1 MEDDELGGEISRNK
15 YNDDKDAWYSPSAAN
30 NAFFRT
36 YSSVSEFENLFI
48 KDGKVGFYDTAQFSP
63 EIALEIA
70 ARLGVATVFGGIIQ
84 DAQTIRIPV
93 IVARYVGPKDD
104 SGAILSIKEHIASK
118 LTLLLEPFSVQKGGR
133 KTVSFTRF

>member
-1 MEDDELGGEISRNK
+1 M
-15 YNDDKDAWYSPSAAN
+15 
-30 NAFFRT
+30 
-36 YSSVSEFENLFI
+36 
-48 KDGKVGFYDTAQFSP
+48 
-63 EIALEIA
+63 
-70 ARLGVATVFGGIIQ
+70 FGGIIQ